1 LPDDLG
7 VFLLHGG
14 LAFSGLLKKPT
25 IGKSTG
31 CFGQVGTPV
40 LAMED
45 GIVPWIQPV
54 MLKRHAA
61 CTQKRIVLE
70 SFSKFRASAKRPSIS
85 WQFTMPSTASQ

>member
-1 LPDDLG
+1 MPDDLG

-54 MLKRHAA
+54 TLKRHA
-61 CTQKRIVLE
+61 TRFSMKRELYPCQEAV
-70 SFSKFRASAKRPSIS
+70 A
-85 WQFTMPSTASQ
+85 T